1 MIEIRQLS
9 QSYGEKQVLNDVSI
23 VIPEKKITAL
33 IGANG
38 AGKSTLVN
46 VISRLLNPSKGEVL
60 IDGVDIKNLKTR
72 DIAKRLAI
80 LKQSNPLQVRLS
92 VRDLVAFGRYPHSLG
107 HLNAFDHQKSDECLA
122 YLDLVD
128 VQDRFID
135 QLSGGQKQRA
145 YIAMILAQDTEYVF
159 LDEPLNNLDM
169 RYAVEMMNILQRL
182 VKDFNKTIVVVVHD
196 INIAATF
203 ADHIIAMKGGEILYE
218 GETNDIIEKDILDH
232 VYDHDF
238 CVECINGQK
247 VCMYKAVQS

>member
-107 HLNAFDHQKSDECLA
+107 HLNAFDHQKIDECLA

-238 CVECINGQK
+238 CVECINGH
-247 VCMYKAVQS
+247 YHNFDG

>member
-1 MIEIRQLS
+1 MLQVTNVGLRFGDKELYKDVNLKFTKGNC
-9 QSYGEKQVLNDVSI
+9 YGI
-23 VIPEKKITAL
+23 

-38 AGKSTLVN
+38 AGKSTLIN
-46 VISRLLNPSKGEVL
+46 VVSRLLNPSKGEVL
-60 IDGVDIKNLKTR
+60 LDGVDIKNLKTR

-107 HLNAFDHQKSDECLA
+107 HLSSHDYKKIDECLN
-122 YLDLVD
+122 YLDLMD

-145 YIAMILAQDTEYVF
+145 YIAMILAQDTEYIF

-203 ADHIIAMKGGEILYE
+203 ADYIIAMKGGEILYE
-218 GETNDIIEKDILDH
+218 GVTNDIIEKQILDH

>member
-107 HLNAFDHQKSDECLA
+107 HLNAFDHQKIDECLA

-169 RYAVEMMNILQRL
+169 RYAVEKMNIIQRL

>member
-46 VISRLLNPSKGEVL
+46 VVSRLLNPSKGEVL

-107 HLNAFDHQKSDECLA
+107 HLNAFDHQKIDECLA

-203 ADHIIAMKGGEILYE
+203 ADQIIARKGGEILYE
-218 GETNDIIEKDILDH
+218 GETNDIIEKDILNH

>member
-1 MIEIRQLS
+1 MIEIRKLS
-9 QSYGEKQVLNDVSI
+9 QSYGDKQVLNDVSI
-23 VIPEKKITAL
+23 IIPDQKITAL
-33 IGANG
+33 IGTNG

-46 VISRLLNPSKGEVL
+46 VVSRLLNPSKGEVL
-60 IDGVDIKNLKTR
+60 LDGVDIKNLKTR

-107 HLNAFDHQKSDECLA
+107 HLSSHDYKKIDECLN
-122 YLDLVD
+122 YLDLMD

-145 YIAMILAQDTEYVF
+145 YIAMILAQDTEYIF

-203 ADHIIAMKGGEILYE
+203 ADYIIAMKGGEILYE
-218 GETNDIIEKDILDH
+218 GVTNDIIEKQILDH

-247 VCMYKAVQS
+247 VCMYKADQS

>member
-1 MIEIRQLS
+1 MIEIRKLS

-46 VISRLLNPSKGEVL
+46 VISRLLNPSQGEIL
-60 IDGVDIKNLKTR
+60 LDGVDIKNLKTR

-92 VRDLVAFGRYPHSLG
+92 VRDLVSFGRYPHSLG
-107 HLNAFDHQKSDECLA
+107 HLSAFDQQKIDECLT
-122 YLDLVD
+122 YLDLTD
-128 VQDRFID
+128 VQDRYID

-182 VKDFNKTIVVVVHD
+182 VKDFKKTIVVVVHD

-203 ADHIIAMKGGEILYE
+203 ADYIIAMKGGEILYE
-218 GETNDIIEKDILDH
+218 GETNHIIEKDKLDH

-247 VCMYKAVQS
+247 VCMYKAVQL

>member
-80 LKQSNPLQVRLS
+80 LKQSNPL
-92 VRDLVAFGRYPHSLG
+92 
-107 HLNAFDHQKSDECLA
+107 
-122 YLDLVD
+122 
-128 VQDRFID
+128 
-135 QLSGGQKQRA
+135 
-145 YIAMILAQDTEYVF
+145 
-159 LDEPLNNLDM
+159 
-169 RYAVEMMNILQRL
+169 
-182 VKDFNKTIVVVVHD
+182 
-196 INIAATF
+196 
-203 ADHIIAMKGGEILYE
+203 
-218 GETNDIIEKDILDH
+218 
-232 VYDHDF
+232 
-238 CVECINGQK
+238 
-247 VCMYKAVQS
+247 